1 MAPMPG
7 LLLELT
13 GTAVEEFTFVGAL
26 DGTVCMEWQK
36 EQLDTG
42 IFNDVLETVRE
53 DVEVLARYTS
63 SYYAGK
69 PALTQR
75 KAGEGKVLHFGGT
88 FSRETVEAMLRY
100 LGVLSPYAG
109 EIELPGECELCVREK
124 EGNRYFIIL
133 NYSVDEQKVV
143 LKREMTDLDSG
154 EKVSGTIQV
163 KGYGVVVL
171 R

>member
-1 MAPMPG
+1 M
-7 LLLELT
+7 L
-13 GTAVEEFTFVGAL
+13 F
-26 DGTVCMEWQK
+26 
-36 EQLDTG
+36 
-42 IFNDVLETVRE
+42 R
-53 DVEVLARYTS
+53 S
-63 SYYAGK
+63 
-69 PALTQR
+69 
-75 KAGEGKVLHFGGT
+75 
-88 FSRETVEAMLRY
+88 MLRY

-109 EIELPGECELCVREK
+109 EFELPGECELCVREK

>member
-1 MAPMPG
+1 M
-7 LLLELT
+7 
-13 GTAVEEFTFVGAL
+13 
-26 DGTVCMEWQK
+26 
-36 EQLDTG
+36 
-42 IFNDVLETVRE
+42 
-53 DVEVLARYTS
+53 
-63 SYYAGK
+63 
-69 PALTQR
+69 
-75 KAGEGKVLHFGGT
+75 LHFGGT
-88 FSRETVEAMLRY
+88 FTRETVEAMLRY

-133 NYSVDEQKVV
+133 NYSADEQKVV